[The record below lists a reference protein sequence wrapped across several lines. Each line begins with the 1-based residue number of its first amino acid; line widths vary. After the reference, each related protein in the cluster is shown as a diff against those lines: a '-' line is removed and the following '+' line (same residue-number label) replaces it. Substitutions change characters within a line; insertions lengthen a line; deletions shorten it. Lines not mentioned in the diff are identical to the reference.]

1 MQTSTDRRSRTS
13 SCIFFPPPAPGWT
26 APNMLT
32 NLLPLA
38 PLLWS
43 LSSKRKG
50 LDETP
55 QHEKQG
61 SAGSTGYAE
70 ERRPVV
76 LSAPWYASPSHPLPR
91 DQALPGGHRNSCP
104 AGKEVHI
111 TCGRHRLAQDILS
124 SANNTA
130 FPSWTQKCNHPKR
143 RKSKEIT
150 PNE

>member
-13 SCIFFPPPAPGWT
+13 SCIFFPPPAPAWT

-61 SAGSTGYAE
+61 SAGSTCYAE
-70 ERRPVV
+70 ERRPRWCSQH
-76 LSAPWYASPSHPLPR
+76 LGMPLPVT
-91 DQALPGGHRNSCP
+91 LPQETRLSQEVTETP
-104 AGKEVHI
+104 AQQERRYTSPVGD
-111 TCGRHRLAQDILS
+111 TDLPRTLCLQQ
-124 SANNTA
+124 T
-130 FPSWTQKCNHPKR
+130 TQPFLHGLKNV
-143 RKSKEIT
+143 IT
-150 PNE
+150 PNEENPRK